1 MKALIVE
8 DDFTSRRLIQ
18 SILSGYGTCDIAIN
32 GIEAIEAFKAAWDE
46 KAPYNLICMD
56 IMMPI
61 MDGHEALSKIKNLE
75 QEKGIP
81 TEKEVKVIITT
92 ALGDPKNVLQALYRE
107 GAVTYLVKP
116 IGKQRLLDELR
127 KLKLIKY

>member
-18 SILSGYGTCDIAIN
+18 SILSGYGDCDIAIN
-32 GIEAIEAFKAAWDE
+32 GIEAIEAFKAAWEE
-46 KAPYNLICMD
+46 KAPYDLICMD

-61 MDGHEALSKIKNLE
+61 MDGHEALLQIKTLE
-75 QEKGIP
+75 KERSIP
-81 TEKEVKVIITT
+81 PEKEVKVIMTT
-92 ALGDPKNVLQALYRE
+92 ALGDPKNVFQALYKE

-127 KLKLIKY
+127 KLGLLQ